1 MEEQTKQEW
10 LMPSDIK
17 EYETSKPEEMLG
29 KYLARPVVKKWM
41 EDFVDGE
48 TGDITPVERTEVLFD
63 SGIEITQDILIGIR
77 FSMKAEGIESVWVT
91 DQPPIVK
98 RETVSTAHIV
108 TISNLFKSAKVYVRG
123 CRTPEDAAQ
132 LVCDYHSVYP
142 MECMGRS
149 NFSVIESKVTTSR
162 FIFSE
167 ELPYGG
173 TMEES
178 RNERTEKEKAIMRL
192 NVDANIPLPEAVT
205 KDRAWKATMNR
216 WMADTIN
223 EKWEKRTSS
232 FIIMAPTALIAIIS
246 LRQYVTICSERNV
259 VWEFKS
265 IGNGNVDFAIPKE
278 YVKVWKE
285 KHYEQ

>member
-41 EDFVDGE
+41 EDFVDEE
-48 TGDITPVERTEVLFD
+48 TGDIVPVERTEVLFD
-63 SGIEITQDILIGIR
+63 SGVEITQDVLVKLR
-77 FSMKAEGIESVWVT
+77 FSMEAEGVESVWVT
-91 DQPPIVK
+91 EQPPIVK
-98 RETVSTAHIV
+98 RETAQAAHIV
-108 TISNLFKSAKVYVRG
+108 TISNSFKSAKVYVLG

-132 LVCDYHSVYP
+132 MVCDYHSVYP

-149 NFSVIESKVTTSR
+149 NFFVCSSKVTADR

-167 ELPYGG
+167 ELPHGG
-173 TMEES
+173 IMEES
-178 RNERTEKEKAIMRL
+178 INERMVKEKAIMSL
-192 NVDANIPLPEAVT
+192 SVDTNIPLPEAVT

-223 EKWEKRTSS
+223 QKWIKATSS